1 MTFGD
6 IQLWDRLADCDM
18 TATFGDIGATFS
30 AITVTR
36 CDMAQ
41 VLPWVGVEDSVVG
54 MEIW

>member
-41 VLPWVGVEDSVVG
+41 ALPWVGVEDSAVG